1 MKPFYALILLILALS
16 GCAAF
21 TASAQKEPEALMENQ
36 REVYGKVTQAD
47 GNEITLAIGTPAS
60 AVPEKDAEESD
71 ASPREGPPGG
81 MGPGGSAPDMPEG
94 GSEEMPGEG
103 FGEGRGRRNT
113 VELTLTGEEETWL
126 IPVGTPVYLS
136 TGEDTL
142 TTNFMQIMVENTLC
156 LVVQDN
162 GGKETVV
169 RASIL
174 N

>member
-1 MKPFYALILLILALS
+1 MKPFCALVLLILTLS

-21 TASAQKEPEALMENQ
+21 SASPQEETEMLMENQ
-36 REVYGKVTQAD
+36 REIYGEVTQAD

-60 AVPEKDAEESD
+60 AAPEKEAEEPD
-71 ASPREGPPGG
+71 VSPKRENPGG
-81 MGPGGSAPDMPEG
+81 MGSGGSAPDMPEG
-94 GSEEMPGEG
+94 GPGEMPGEG
-103 FGEGRGRRNT
+103 FGEGRGRRST

-136 TGEDTL
+136 TGEGTL